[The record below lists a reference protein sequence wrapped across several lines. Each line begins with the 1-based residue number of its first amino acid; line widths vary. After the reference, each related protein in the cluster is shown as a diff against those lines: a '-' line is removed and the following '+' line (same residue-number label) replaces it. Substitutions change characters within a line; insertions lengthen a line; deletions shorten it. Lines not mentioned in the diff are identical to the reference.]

1 MNRLFREEGK
11 SRFAVFLWLF
21 LLFVVVHIGLQ
32 LIPMYMDS
40 WRMEDE
46 IKSKIATAQVARPTD
61 DELRFALSKYA
72 RDLGLPPAAEN
83 IVVVR
88 NEEPR
93 TLKIGNAW
101 DVEIKFFWGI
111 CGESCIRRYHFEP
124 SAEGNY

>member
-1 MNRLFREEGK
+1 MNRVFREEGK

-21 LLFVVVHIGLQ
+21 LLFVVVHICL
-32 LIPMYMDS
+32 LLVPMYMDY

-46 IKSKIATAQVARPTD
+46 IKSKVATAQIARPND

-72 RDLGLPPAAEN
+72 KDLGLPPAAEN

-88 NEEPR
+88 NEEQR
-93 TLKIGNAW
+93 ILKIGNAW

-111 CGESCIRRYHFEP
+111 CGEPCVRRYHFEP